1 MQTGFMAHLAAA
13 PIDRT
18 RQFYE
23 TNSEEYSETTR
34 GRQRAAVLSGFVRRL
49 RPGSRVLDLGCGAGH
64 DLKCFVRHGVLAVGL
79 DYADAMAQ
87 LAQRASGA
95 AVVNADMRALPFAT
109 GSFDAVWASA
119 SLHHVGSEGL
129 AAALAEC
136 RRILKTDGVFFASVK
151 RGAGEFLDRSG
162 RFFALHD
169 SRDWSGAVTSAGFRV
184 LCIEQNEERDGPTG
198 TTTAW
203 LNSFA
208 TAA

>member
-1 MQTGFMAHLAAA
+1 MAPLAAA

-23 TNSEEYSETTR
+23 TNSDIYSETTR
-34 GRQRAAVLSGFVRRL
+34 DRELESVLSEFARAL
-49 RPGSRVLDLGCGAGH
+49 RAGARVLDLGCGAGH
-64 DLKCFVRHGVLAVGL
+64 DLKSFALHGTNPIGL
-79 DYADAMAQ
+79 DYAEPMAR
-87 LAQRASGA
+87 LAATKSGA
-95 AVVNADMRALPFAT
+95 PVVTADMRALPFAT

-119 SLHHVGSEGL
+119 SLHHVGPDGL

-136 RRILKTDGVFFASVK
+136 RRVLKAGGGFFASVK
-151 RGAGEFLDRSG
+151 RGSGEFLDHTG

-169 SRDWSGAVTSAGFRV
+169 SRGWARAVTAAGFSILRV
-184 LCIEQNEERDGPTG
+184 EQNDGLARAG
-198 TTTAW
+198 AARQTTPW